1 MRSGVL
7 LIVVTMFAA
16 LGVYYLLEL
25 AAGAL
30 FRRGK
35 LKNAVVL
42 LAVGSTEEMWSNVLN
57 VRSRLPESSVI
68 VLCEKEM
75 DLVRLEPGLKG
86 VVFASPDTV
95 GDTVCAQLAIF
106 PRKKQDA

>member
-1 MRSGVL
+1 MRSGL
-7 LIVVTMFAA
+7 FLIVVTMFAA

-25 AAGAL
+25 AASAL

-42 LAVGSTEEMWSNVLN
+42 LAVGSTEEMWNNVLH
-57 VRSRLPESSVI
+57 VRARLPESGVI
-68 VLCEKEM
+68 VFCEKEL
-75 DLVRLEPGLKG
+75 DVARLEPGLKG

-95 GDTVCAQLAIF
+95 GDTVCSQLAVF
-106 PRKKQDA
+106 PTKRTD

>member
-1 MRSGVL
+1 MRSGL
-7 LIVVTMFAA
+7 FLIVVTLFAA

-25 AAGAL
+25 AASAL

-42 LAVGSTEEMWSNVLN
+42 LAVGSTEEMWNNVLH
-57 VRSRLPESSVI
+57 VRARLPESGVI
-68 VLCEKEM
+68 VLCEKEL
-75 DLVRLEPGLKG
+75 DVARLEPGLKG

-95 GDTVCAQLAIF
+95 GDTVCNQLAVF
-106 PRKKQDA
+106 PTKRTD